1 MVKLESL
8 AEQEAEQL
16 QTEGKLIAEEIPETK
31 TRWFNMIPL
40 VRLVTFSA
48 DTRYEWEIRR
58 LAKKH
63 GANAVYESRS
73 INESLIGS
81 EFPYTLKFY
90 RK

>member
-1 MVKLESL
+1 MAKLESL
-8 AEQEAEQL
+8 AEQEAERL
-16 QTEGKLIAEEIPETK
+16 QAEGKLLAEELPSTK
-31 TRWFNMIPL
+31 TRWFNMVPL
-40 VRLVTFSA
+40 VRLISFSA

-63 GANAVYESRS
+63 GANAVYESQS